1 MADGYF
7 TPKTKALV
15 AARAGYMCSNPDCN
29 RLLVGPEVNTEDK
42 LLKSSIGEF
51 AHIRGRADDSPRWE
65 PAMTDDQRA
74 DPENAVFL
82 CATCHTLVDNNG
94 GPGYTTDK
102 LTAWRD
108 EHTAT
113 VRRILAGP
121 PIPLLSEFRRREKNG
136 AIVRHVFNVIADK
149 RAVYERPELESW
161 SEVIS
166 SLSALRTTLTHEL
179 REVENDY
186 KLAKMIKDITT
197 SARTFMTKV
206 KVDHYSG
213 PVLGHEHAERHLA
226 VMREEIGGT
235 LRLLSSAYNIPVPDQ
250 MLRPNWV
257 LGGGLR

>member
-29 RLLVGPEVNTEDK
+29 RLLVGPEVNTNDS

-74 DPENAVFL
+74 DPENAIFL
-82 CATCHTLVDNNG
+82 CATCHTLIDNNG
-94 GPGYTTDK
+94 GPGYTAGD

-108 EHTAT
+108 AHTAT
-113 VRRILAGP
+113 VRRLLAS
-121 PIPLLSEFRRREKNG
+121 PIALLSEFRRREKNG
-136 AIVRHVFNVIADK
+136 AIVSHIFNVIADK

-166 SLSALRTTLTHEL
+166 SLGTLRTTLTQEL
-179 REVENDY
+179 KEVENDY
-186 KLAKMIKDITT
+186 NLAKLIKNIIA

-206 KVDHYSG
+206 KIDPYFR
-213 PVLGHEHAERHLA
+213 PALGQEHAERHLA
-226 VMREEIGGT
+226 VMREEIGET
-235 LRLLSSAYNIPVPDQ
+235 LRLLATAYNIPLPDPL
-250 MLRPNWV
+250 MRPNWI